1 METTSPFFGWD
12 YPPSVCSPASYSRTL
27 GLFVFGNQKSK
38 RPPSGEALEG
48 SDSHCL
54 NYSALVLRAALGR
67 RGDGETAQVGR
78 RAFLYR
84 REPRREVTVITN
96 LLI

>member
-1 METTSPFFGWD
+1 METTPPFFGWD

-67 RGDGETAQVGR
+67 RGMGKPLKSADARSCIVESRGEK
-78 RAFLYR
+78 
-84 REPRREVTVITN
+84 
-96 LLI
+96 